1 MAEGAP
7 LLPAVCV
14 AVIGVL
20 ASRGMVRIGRNLRRW
35 LPPAAGQPAALVTP
49 LCDNHFMAH
58 SGTPTARSIEL
69 ARRDKAMALAFVPR
83 CRELFAVAGK
93 SPQPEQCDA

>member
-1 MAEGAP
+1 
-7 LLPAVCV
+7 
-14 AVIGVL
+14 
-20 ASRGMVRIGRNLRRW
+20 
-35 LPPAAGQPAALVTP
+35 
-49 LCDNHFMAH
+49 MAH